1 MKQKEKIEHMKAQI
15 IELES
20 LLDTSIQVMD
30 RQHALLVE
38 HGIDPVTGGKVKQSS
53 IILSH

>member
-1 MKQKEKIEHMKAQI
+1 MKQKEKIELMQNQI
-15 IELES
+15 IELDG
-20 LLDTSIQVMD
+20 LLDTAIKVMD